1 MVFYFCTMKKET
13 LLFGIYP
20 VIEALKAKQTIDKA
34 YVQKG
39 LQSPKIDAIVADLEA
54 LNTTISYVPLEKME
68 KLCRS
73 NHQGIILISSPIE
86 FVALETMVEA
96 VLESKKTPLFLI
108 LDQISDVRNFGAI
121 LRTAECTGVDG
132 IIIQKSGSAPINGD
146 TIKTSAGAVFNI
158 PICKVDHIKDAI
170 FYFQASEI
178 QVVAATEKTDQMLYD
193 IDFQSATAIVMGSEM
208 CIRDR
213 ISDVR
218 NFGAIL
224 RTAECTG
231 VDGVIIQKKG
241 GAPVSGDTVKTS
253 AGAIFNIP
261 ICKVDHIKDA
271 IYYLQGSG
279 ITTIAATEKT
289 HDTIYNLELNE
300 PMAIV
305 MGSEGLGV
313 SKSVLSIVDKKAS
326 LPLLGVINSLN
337 VSVACGALLYEVV
350 RQRSK

>member
-1 MVFYFCTMKKET
+1 MVFYFCIMKKET

-86 FVALETMVEA
+86 FVSLETMVES
-96 VLESKKTPLFLI
+96 VLKSVKTPLFLI
-108 LDQISDVRNFGAI
+108 LDQ
-121 LRTAECTGVDG
+121 
-132 IIIQKSGSAPINGD
+132 
-146 TIKTSAGAVFNI
+146 
-158 PICKVDHIKDAI
+158 
-170 FYFQASEI
+170 
-178 QVVAATEKTDQMLYD
+178 
-193 IDFQSATAIVMGSEM
+193 
-208 CIRDR
+208 

-279 ITTIAATEKT
+279 VTTIAATEKT
-289 HDTIYNLELNE
+289 QDTIYNLELNE
-300 PMAIV
+300 PLAIV

-313 SKSVLSIVDKKAS
+313 SKSVLNIVDKKAS
-326 LPLLGVINSLN
+326 LPLLGAINSLN

>member
-132 IIIQKSGSAPINGD
+132 
-146 TIKTSAGAVFNI
+146 
-158 PICKVDHIKDAI
+158 
-170 FYFQASEI
+170 
-178 QVVAATEKTDQMLYD
+178 
-193 IDFQSATAIVMGSEM
+193 
-208 CIRDR
+208 
-213 ISDVR
+213 
-218 NFGAIL
+218 
-224 RTAECTG
+224 
-231 VDGVIIQKKG
+231 VIIQKKG

-289 HDTIYNLELNE
+289 QHTIYNLELNE